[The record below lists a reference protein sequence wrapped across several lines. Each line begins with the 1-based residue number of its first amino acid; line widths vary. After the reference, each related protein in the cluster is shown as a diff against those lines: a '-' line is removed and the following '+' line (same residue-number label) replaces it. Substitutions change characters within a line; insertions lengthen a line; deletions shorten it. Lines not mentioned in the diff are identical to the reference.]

1 MLGTKHPPA
10 QETQTTAAARASP
23 HTGPSAA
30 ADAASAARAPALPS
44 LTGLRWVAALLVFG
58 LHVRN
63 AGYFGG
69 TGGRI
74 MTWGFGPGGSG
85 VSFFFVLSG
94 FVLMWSARPAD
105 RAFAFWRRRIA
116 RVYPVHLV
124 TTALALLMAYG
135 PGMFTMPTPRQGL
148 ANLLLVHSWWR
159 PWWQT
164 LDPVSWSLACEA
176 FFYALF
182 PALAFVL
189 RRLGARGSAAVAGAS
204 ALAVLA
210 LTACDPHT
218 WLGGQ
223 LYSLPAA
230 RLPEFVLGAAVARTV
245 LLGRWRGPGLEASLA
260 LTIIGYFLVP
270 QITPG
275 HSATACTL
283 LGFALLIPA
292 AAVADLR
299 GLPSLWRHR
308 RLVRLGELSFAFYM
322 VHLLVVRAVRSLVG
336 TGPRFGVP
344 EGLALTAAVFAVSL
358 GLAWVLYEGVER
370 PARRLL
376 LREGRRA
383 RADGTAPRARTGE
396 PGATA
401 ARAGTPEAG
410 APAAGAPEAR
420 ATQPC
425 APEARAPEGRAPE
438 GPATQAGSA
447 QASAAQAGSVQASA
461 AQVSAAQASAAETG
475 FAHAGSA
482 KARAANACA
491 APASAAQVSAAKAGS
506 AKARSGPEA
515 VAPDA

>member
-1 MLGTKHPPA
+1 M
-10 QETQTTAAARASP
+10 
-23 HTGPSAA
+23 
-30 ADAASAARAPALPS
+30 
-44 LTGLRWVAALLVFG
+44 AALLVFG

-245 LLGRWRGPGLEASLA
+245 ILGRWRGPGLEASLA

-383 RADGTAPRARTGE
+383 RAAGTAPRARTGE
-396 PGATA
+396 PAATA
-401 ARAGTPEAG
+401 ARTGTREVDTPEAGAPAAG

-425 APEARAPEGRAPE
+425 APEARTPEGRALEGRALEGRAPE
-438 GPATQAGSA
+438 VPATQAGSPQASAAKAGSAQAGSA
-447 QASAAQAGSVQASA
+447 QASAVKVSAANPCAAQAG
-461 AQVSAAQASAAETG
+461 
-475 FAHAGSA
+475 
-482 KARAANACA
+482 
-491 APASAAQVSAAKAGS
+491 AAKDGAAKTGS

-515 VAPDA
+515 VAPDAVSYKNLRDQET